1 MNRSALSWVII
12 GSLAFF
18 SCQQKPPPPTPPTPV
33 NLMTVHSGD
42 VLYYDKFPSTTQA
55 LSQVDLR
62 PEVQGTITGIYFTE
76 GSHVHKGQK
85 LYEIDRRLYQAAYDQ
100 AAANLKVS
108 QGNLTQAQQ
117 DADRYQYLAVH
128 NAVAKQ
134 VLDHQVIALQNA
146 KNEVQASNQA
156 LKTAATNLTY
166 SVITAPFDGTIGFSM
181 VKLGNLVTVGTTVL
195 TTIST
200 DNPMAVD
207 FLINESQL
215 DHYQDLHRNKQKELD
230 SLFTILLPNQNVY
243 PYTGKISVIDRAVD
257 PQTGT
262 IRVRLVF
269 PNPRLDLRAGM
280 STVVRVHNQE
290 TTPQILIPGKAVV
303 EQMGE
308 YFVFLAKDTV
318 LPNKAD
324 SAKGGDGGKGD
335 GAGGKGDSAA
345 SHGPRL
351 VAIQI
356 RVETGQTIGSNVVI
370 KSGLKNG
377 DKVVVDGIQALHSG
391 SPINASSRAP
401 GGGKGDGSGGKGDGG
416 KGDGGK
422 GDGSAGKGDGAG
434 GKGGGKNE

>member
-1 MNRSALSWVII
+1 
-12 GSLAFF
+12 
-18 SCQQKPPPPTPPTPV
+18 
-33 NLMTVHSGD
+33 MTVRSGT
-42 VLYYDKFPSTTQA
+42 VLYYDNFPSTTQA

-76 GSHVHKGQK
+76 GAHVKKGQK

-100 AAANLKVS
+100 AAANVKVS

-117 DADRYQYLAVH
+117 DADRYQYLSAH

-134 VLDHQVIALQNA
+134 VLDHQIIALQNA
-146 KNEVQASNQA
+146 KNEVQASQQA

-181 VKLGNLVTVGTTVL
+181 VKLGNLVTVGTTIL

-207 FLINESQL
+207 FLINEAQL
-215 DHYQDLHRNKQKELD
+215 DHYQDLERNKQQKLD
-230 SLFTILLPNQNVY
+230 SLFTMVLPNHSIY

-290 TTPQILIPGKAVV
+290 TSPQILIPGKAIV

-318 LPNKAD
+318 LPGKAD
-324 SAKGGDGGKGD
+324 SAKGKSD
-335 GAGGKGDSAA
+335 GAGGKGSSEDGKSDDKEGGKKGDGTDTAKTGE
-345 SHGPRL
+345 HGPRL

-356 RVETGQTIGSNVVI
+356 RVETGQTIGPNVVI
-370 KSGLKNG
+370 KSGLRNG
-377 DKVVVDGIQALHSG
+377 DRVVVDGIQALHSG
-391 SPINASSRAP
+391 SPISTGNRP
-401 GGGKGDGSGGKGDGG
+401 P
-416 KGDGGK
+416 
-422 GDGSAGKGDGAG
+422 GAG
-434 GKGGGKNE
+434 GKGGKGE